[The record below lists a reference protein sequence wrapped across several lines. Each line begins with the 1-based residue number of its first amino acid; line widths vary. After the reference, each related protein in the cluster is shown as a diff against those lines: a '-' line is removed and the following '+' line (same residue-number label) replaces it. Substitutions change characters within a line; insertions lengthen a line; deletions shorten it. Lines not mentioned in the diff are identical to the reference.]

1 MAAAEAYGTRLES
14 QRMTLDGM
22 KTSSDNFGDDSAAEP
37 VVVPERNP
45 LPFAE
50 QFACTAA
57 EAVLREHYA
66 ANGPTPFEAVEPSS
80 PFVPPSARRSV
91 MIKSATKRLS
101 VVDLASLNSLNV
113 QQLRQ
118 LCVDNDITK
127 EGKKDELVK
136 RLANAGVRSE
146 GAKTPRSTPRRSC
159 RADPNVECS
168 EEGCKDATTVAKDL
182 LSVNLKKA
190 VSDGELAAKKGGP
203 PSKLKGVGIRRSGP
217 AALKEVNA

>member
-1 MAAAEAYGTRLES
+1 MRTASESFAA
-14 QRMTLDGM
+14 
-22 KTSSDNFGDDSAAEP
+22 DSAAEP
-37 VVVPERNP
+37 VVVPERSP

-50 QFACTAA
+50 PFACTAT
-57 EAVLREHYA
+57 ESVLREHYA
-66 ANGPTPFEAVEPSS
+66 ANGPTPFEAVEPPRS
-80 PFVPPSARRSV
+80 PLVAPSPSARKSV
-91 MIKSATKRLS
+91 TIKSATKRLS

-118 LCVDNDITK
+118 LCVDNDIPK

-146 GAKTPRSTPRRSC
+146 GAKTPRSTPRRST
-159 RADPNVECS
+159 RADPNVDAG
-168 EEGCKDATTVAKDL
+168 EEGGKDATSVAKDL
-182 LSVNLKKA
+182 SSVALKKA
-190 VSDGELAAKKGGP
+190 VSDGEVAAKKGAQ